1 MVLTLFAGL
10 VGCFAVVSFFPF
22 ASLFKHSI
30 TAALSTGM
38 GTLIDGLLS
47 CRHHHH
53 HRHHHR
59 HHHHH
64 HHHHRHHRL
73 SVVFWMAEFF
83 VVGACVVVMVVPMA
97 MTW

>member
-38 GTLIDGLLS
+38 GTLIDGLLF
-47 CRHHHH
+47 CHHHHH

-59 HHHHH
+59 
-64 HHHHRHHRL
+64 L
-73 SVVFWMAEFF
+73 SVVVLMAEFF